1 MKTVLMSLSVLVLLA
16 YAPVV
21 DAHETPGISH
31 THAFKQTGYGTYRQG
46 HSANNGLGSITI
58 WSAKPHNGY
67 DPGQSVKFARP
78 EMIKKA
84 PEPVAAKP
92 APVKKP
98 ASNYGKPRKY

>member
-1 MKTVLMSLSVLVLLA
+1 MKTTLMTLTVLVLFA
-16 YAPVV
+16 YMLPV

-46 HSANNGLGSITI
+46 HSVNNSVGSITI

-84 PEPVAAKP
+84 PDAVAVKP

-98 ASNYGKPRKY
+98 ASDYGKPKKY

>member
-1 MKTVLMSLSVLVLLA
+1 MKITLMTLSALVLLSGA
-16 YAPVV
+16 QVAA
-21 DAHETPGISH
+21 AHETPGISH

-46 HSANNGLGSITI
+46 HSVNNSVGSITI
-58 WSAKPHNGY
+58 YSAKPHNGY

-84 PEPVAAKP
+84 PGAIDMKP

-98 ASNYGKPRKY
+98 ASDYGKPKKY